1 MRKQL
6 EAMTS
11 NMLSDSVRVSE
22 KQTGRREQR
31 PDDTTSWNPRDF
43 ENNAGYGFN
52 DKLDRKV
59 LQNNFLGNSNSYNSS
74 GVDRNRNMSSHID
87 DYSSSNENANR
98 GRNVRN
104 DSSMSW
110 QNSTVE
116 RGRDRGR
123 STRGNLTELVRNG
136 DTYAESVQGET
147 VQSDIMELDQEIGT
161 TAVCTL
167 LCHSI
172 PHNDIISIYF
182 LYY

>member
-1 MRKQL
+1 
-6 EAMTS
+6 MTS

-22 KQTGRREQR
+22 KQTETGRREQR
-31 PDDTTSWNPRDF
+31 PDGTTSWNSRDF

-52 DKLDRKV
+52 DKLNRKV

-74 GVDRNRNMSSHID
+74 GVERNRNMSSHID

-110 QNSTVE
+110 QNSTVD
-116 RGRDRGR
+116 RGRERGR
-123 STRGNLTELVRNG
+123 STRGNLTELVSNG
-136 DTYAESVQGET
+136 DTYAESVQGEA

-161 TAVCTL
+161 TALCTL

-172 PHNDIISIYF
+172 PHNNIISIY
-182 LYY
+182 LLRY